1 MGPNL
6 DPGIGML
13 RGEWLG
19 PGMAENRIALELSNV
34 PEYLRLVRLVC
45 ADAGARAGFDYEEI
59 DDLKLAV
66 TELSSLLMT
75 GDGNLVSI
83 EFLCGASELAVEG
96 RMPGLAS
103 PAEELSQTLVAVLV
117 DEHQFTRSE
126 NDSSFRVRKVARVVE
141 RQGSPTPDGG
151 GGTGPSS

>member
-1 MGPNL
+1 MP
-6 DPGIGML
+6 
-13 RGEWLG
+13 
-19 PGMAENRIALELSNV
+19 ENRIALEFSNL
-34 PEYLRLVRLVC
+34 PEYLRLVRMVC

-75 GDGNLVSI
+75 GDGNRVSL
-83 EFLCGASELAVEG
+83 EFVCGASELSVEG
-96 RMPGLAS
+96 HLWGLAS

-117 DEHQFTRSE
+117 DEHEFTRRATE
-126 NDSSFRVRKVARVVE
+126 SSFRLRKSARAVE
-141 RQGSPTPDGG
+141 PQGVEEPQGSPTPDGG